1 VVTELLVALSGV
13 LLFLFVFVGAAF
25 IALIIWRPRGWVG
38 RTLFYIG
45 TVGLPMAVVVAAT
58 AGAFSMLLTFFV
70 SLHAVFAGT
79 IGFPAIGLRVAGSSV
94 DAHRRRLRTD
104 TVLYLVSSVLW
115 FAALYWSA
123 TSSTIE
129 GFHFDVASPA
139 ANAVSPRCAGDARLI
154 CTPLT
159 FIQALQFSAGNLLT
173 LGAAGITPLDDAA
186 RLFAI
191 LQLLPVFRSI
201 YVLARN

>member
-1 VVTELLVALSGV
+1 MVTELLVALSGV
-13 LLFLFVFVGAAF
+13 FLFLAVFVTA
-25 IALIIWRPRGWVG
+25 ALIGLIVWHPRGWVG
-38 RTLFYIG
+38 RLLFYGG
-45 TVGLPMAVVVAAT
+45 TVGLPIAVVVLAT
-58 AGAFSMLLTFFV
+58 TGAFSMLLTFFV
-70 SLHAVFAGT
+70 SLNAVFAGT
-79 IGFPAIGLRVAGSSV
+79 IGFLAIGLRGVGSSIE
-94 DAHRRRLRTD
+94 AHRRRLRTD

-123 TSSTIE
+123 TSTSIE
-129 GFHFDVASPA
+129 GLHFAVASPA
-139 ANAVSPRCAGDARLI
+139 TNAAAPSCAGDPRLI

-186 RLFAI
+186 RLFAV
-191 LQLLPVFRSI
+191 LQLLPVFTSV